1 MQNRE
6 LFESAGGGRY
16 SYIPALNDSS
26 AHTALLKDLV
36 GVHMQGWEG
45 ATNSLEQ
52 RQATQRRAQ
61 AMGAD
66 H

>member
-6 LFESAGGGRY
+6 LFESAGGGPY

-36 GVHMQGWEG
+36 AVHMQVWEG
-45 ATNSLEQ
+45 ATSSL
-52 RQATQRRAQ
+52 
-61 AMGAD
+61 
-66 H
+66 